1 MALLSKSVIEE
12 PKYHGRGHKN
22 TIIYNDLIITVIFM
36 QSCWRAPRF
45 PFEKRFHSKGHLNL
59 AAVVLKGFSPGV
71 SNSHLCN
78 SQYDQLELKFKIRSL
93 N

>member
-22 TIIYNDLIITVIFM
+22 TIIYNDLIITVIF
-36 QSCWRAPRF
+36 
-45 PFEKRFHSKGHLNL
+45 
-59 AAVVLKGFSPGV
+59 SPGV